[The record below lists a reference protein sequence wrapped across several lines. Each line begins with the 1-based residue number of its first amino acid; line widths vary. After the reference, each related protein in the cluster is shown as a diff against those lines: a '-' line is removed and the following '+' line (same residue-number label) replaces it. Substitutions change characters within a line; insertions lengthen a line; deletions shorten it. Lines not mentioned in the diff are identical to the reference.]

1 MFGSDTHAE
10 VLEEVVLVV
19 LSRIEISGT
28 GFAEL
33 EASRVDDAARRVS
46 MSHNPKSLKTHDRAG
61 NNQVKDM
68 AFSLNAEE
76 VDSSIWLR
84 SDCRPIAVPPNGL

>member
-33 EASRVDDAARRVS
+33 EASRVDDAARRAS
-46 MSHNPKSLKTHDRAG
+46 MSHKSQVSQDNMNKTVVVIIKQKMCH
-61 NNQVKDM
+61 
-68 AFSLNAEE
+68 SL
-76 VDSSIWLR
+76 
-84 SDCRPIAVPPNGL
+84 